1 MTDSAVATDAAGAT
15 DSAARTGSSREAE
28 VLRNFVGGKWVE
40 SRSREFLDVYNP
52 ARGEVIARTPLST
65 GEDLDAAVQA
75 AKKAFPA
82 WRDTPAVVRSRSLF
96 RFRQLLEENF
106 EELARTV
113 TTEHGKTLDESRGSV
128 RRGIECVEVACGS
141 PSLMMGY
148 GLENISSGIDCQ
160 VIRQPVGVCAAIAPF
175 NFPAMVPLWFL
186 PFAVGTGNTI
196 IVKPSEQVPL
206 SQRLIFRLL
215 EQCDLPPGVVNLVN
229 GGREVVE
236 AICDHPEI
244 RAVSFVGSTPVARAV
259 WQRATHSGKRVQALG
274 GAKNF
279 VVVMPDADWDRSIG
293 VITESFYGCA
303 GERCLAGS
311 ILVPVGDA
319 HAEARDRMAASTTAL
334 KVGDGMRGGVSMGPV
349 ISAKHREKVLG
360 YIDKGVKEG
369 ARLVVDGRK
378 ASIEGSEKG
387 FFLGPTLFDEVRPS
401 MTIGHEEIFGPVAS
415 ISPVAS
421 LEEAIDLM
429 HAHPNANATSIFTT
443 SGKAAREFAR
453 HATASMVGVNIG
465 VAAPMAYFPFGGAK
479 DSFFGDL
486 KVHGRDAYE
495 FYTDKKVVI
504 SRWF

>member
-1 MTDSAVATDAAGAT
+1 MTDSAVATDATSGRA
-15 DSAARTGSSREAE
+15 GSSRDAE
-28 VLRNFVGGKWVE
+28 VLQNYVGGRWVDT
-40 SRSREFLDVYNP
+40 RAREFLDVYNP

-65 GEDLDAAVQA
+65 GEDLDAAVLA

-82 WRDTPAVVRSRSLF
+82 WRDTPAVVRARSLF

-113 TTEHGKTLDESRGSV
+113 TTEHGKTIGESRGSV

-206 SQRLIFRLL
+206 SQRLMFRLL
-215 EQCDLPPGVVNLVN
+215 EKCDLPPGVVNLVN

-244 RAVSFVGSTPVARAV
+244 RAVSFVGSTPVAKAV
-259 WQRATHSGKRVQALG
+259 WQRATHAGKRVQALG

-279 VVVMPDADWDRSIG
+279 VVVMPDADWDRSID

-311 ILVPVGDA
+311 ILVPVGEA
-319 HAEARDRMAASTTAL
+319 HGEARDRLAASTRAL
-334 KVGDGMRGGVSMGPV
+334 QVGDGMEGGVSMGPV
-349 ISAKHREKVLG
+349 ISARHRERVLD
-360 YIDKGVKEG
+360 YIDKGVREG
-369 ARLVVDGRK
+369 AELVVDGRDL
-378 ASIEGSEKG
+378 SVEGSEKG
-387 FFLGPTLFDEVRPS
+387 FFLGPTLFDRVAPS

-415 ISPVAS
+415 ITPVNT
-421 LEEAIDLM
+421 LDEAIQVM
-429 HAHPNANATSIFTT
+429 HAHPNANATSIFTS

-453 HATASMVGVNIG
+453 HASASMVGVNIG

>member
-1 MTDSAVATDAAGAT
+1 MTDSAVVADSHAATAT
-15 DSAARTGSSREAE
+15 ARSSTQAE
-28 VLRNFVGGKWVE
+28 ILRNFVGGRWVE
-40 SRSREFLDVYNP
+40 SRAREFLDVYNP

-65 GEDLDAAVQA
+65 GEDLDAAVAA
-75 AKKAFPA
+75 AKKAFPG
-82 WRDTPAVVRSRSLF
+82 WRDTPAVVRARALF
-96 RFRQLLEENF
+96 RFRDLLEQNF

-113 TTEHGKTLDESRGSV
+113 TAENGKTIDESRGSV

-206 SQRLIFRLL
+206 SQRLVFRLL
-215 EQCDLPPGVVNLVN
+215 EKCDLPPGVVNLVN

-259 WQRATHSGKRVQALG
+259 WQRATHAGKRVQALG

-279 VVVMPDADWDRSIG
+279 VVVMPDADWDRSIN

-311 ILVPVGDA
+311 VLVPVGKA
-319 HAEARDRMAASTTAL
+319 HVEARDRMAASAKAL
-334 KVGDGMRGGVSMGPV
+334 RVGDGMEEGVSMGPV
-349 ISAKHREKVLG
+349 ISARHRERVLD
-360 YIDKGVKEG
+360 YIEKGVREG
-369 ARLVVDGRK
+369 GKLVVDGRK
-378 ASIEGSEKG
+378 VSVAGNEKG
-387 FFLGPTLFDEVRPS
+387 FFVGPTLFDDVRPA

-415 ISPVAS
+415 ITPVAT
-421 LEEAIDLM
+421 LDEAIEVM

-453 HATASMVGVNIG
+453 HASASMVGVNIG

>member
-1 MTDSAVATDAAGAT
+1 MTDSAVVSDPV
-15 DSAARTGSSREAE
+15 AARTTGSSGGVET
-28 VLRNFVGGKWVE
+28 LRNFVGGRWVE
-40 SRSREFLDVYNP
+40 SKAREHLDVYNP

-65 GEDLDAAVQA
+65 AEDVDAAVA
-75 AKKAFPA
+75 AATAAFPA
-82 WRDTPAVVRSRSLF
+82 WRDTPPVVRSRAMF
-96 RFRQLLEENF
+96 RFKQLLEDSF

-113 TTEHGKTLDESRGSV
+113 TTEHGKTLDEARGSV
-128 RRGIECVEVACGS
+128 RRGIECVEVACGT

-148 GLENISSGIDCQ
+148 GLENIASGIDCS

-186 PFAVGTGNTI
+186 PFAVATGNPI

-215 EQCDLPPGVVNLVN
+215 EKCDIPPGVVNLVN

-236 AICDHPEI
+236 AICDHPGI
-244 RAVSFVGSTPVARAV
+244 RGVSFVGSTPVARAV
-259 WQRATHSGKRVQALG
+259 YQRATHAGKRVQALG

-279 VVVMPDADWDRSIG
+279 IVVMPDADWDRSID

-311 ILVPVGDA
+311 VLVPVGEA
-319 HAEARDRMAASTTAL
+319 HREARDRMAASAKAL
-334 KVGDGMRGGVSMGPV
+334 KVGDGMESGVEMGPV
-349 ISAKHREKVLG
+349 ITARHREKVLG
-360 YIDKGVKEG
+360 YIEKGIQEG
-369 ARLVVDGRK
+369 AKLVVDGRK
-378 ASIEGSEKG
+378 ASVKGSEKG
-387 FFLGPTLFDEVRPS
+387 FFLGPTLFDEVKPS
-401 MTIGHEEIFGPVAS
+401 MAIGHEEIFGPVAA
-415 ISPVAS
+415 ITPVRD
-421 LEEAIDLM
+421 LEEAIEVM

-453 HATASMVGVNIG
+453 LATASMVGVNIG